1 MPSPG
6 CTPLLRSD
14 PRSIGRYRILGRL
27 GAGGMATVYL
37 AGEVD
42 GGYVALKLVH
52 EHLAADAEFR
62 DRFARETQLAAR
74 VPEHCTAA
82 LRDSGV
88 HDDRPYLVTEYL
100 DGPPLSR
107 LVDDEG
113 PLDPSTLHN
122 VAVGLAAGLT
132 AIHDCDL
139 VHRDIKPSNVV
150 ITRGGVRIIDFGIA
164 RTLATATGFTQ
175 SGVVMGSLGWT
186 SPEQLAGRE
195 PMPAMD
201 VFAWGCVIAYAAT
214 GRHPFGGDDTMTRSW
229 RILNAEPDLD
239 GVPGVVAELVGA
251 ALERDTERRP
261 TAQELLLGLVGGAGS
276 VVTVRPAVPAASK
289 SGGRPQRRRRWAV
302 LIGVVSIGL
311 AAVVAFA
318 SGAGGGHLGRL
329 DAPAGTSPSATGG
342 SPPASGDSSRPV
354 GQTGPGQTPAPTA
367 PPTVPPN
374 GAGGA
379 DAGQSAAPTGTSP
392 TKSKKPKK
400 SKEP

>member
-1 MPSPG
+1 
-6 CTPLLRSD
+6 
-14 PRSIGRYRILGRL
+14 
-27 GAGGMATVYL
+27 
-37 AGEVD
+37 
-42 GGYVALKLVH
+42 VALKLVH

-62 DRFARETQLAAR
+62 DRFVRETQLAAR

-82 LRDSGV
+82 LLDSGV

-100 DGPPLSR
+100 DGPPLNR
-107 LVDDEG
+107 LVDEEG

-150 ITRGGVRIIDFGIA
+150 VTRGGVRIIDFGIA
-164 RTLATATGFTQ
+164 RTLATATGFTT

-186 SPEQLAGRE
+186 SPEQLRECE

-214 GRHPFGGDDTMTRSW
+214 GRHPFGGDDSASRSW

-239 GVPGVVAELVGA
+239 GVPDTVAELVGA
-251 ALERDTERRP
+251 ALDRNTERRP

-276 VVTVRPAVPAASK
+276 VVAVRPAVPAASASN
-289 SGGRPQRRRRWAV
+289 SGGRPRRRRPWAV
-302 LIGVVSIGL
+302 LLGA
-311 AAVVAFA
+311 AAVGVALVLAFA
-318 SGAGGGHLGRL
+318 SVAGGGHLNRL
-329 DAPAGTSPSATGG
+329 DPPAGTSPSVTGG
-342 SPPASGDSSRPV
+342 SPPASRPASGTEPGGTSAPGV
-354 GQTGPGQTPAPTA
+354 APTGLPTGPPA
-367 PPTVPPN
+367 
-374 GAGGA
+374 GAGGV
-379 DAGQSAAPTGTSP
+379 DDGDQSDAPTDAAP